1 MTLLALPTGENVLM
15 TAYRAVT
22 MSEPMNV
29 ESFTAEYENIFGGA
43 VLAAQ
48 PASTVVY
55 DRFCMVDPTVQTV
68 VQFNAQG

>member
-29 ESFTAEYENIFGGA
+29 ESFSAEYENIFGGA
-43 VLAAQ
+43 APAAQ